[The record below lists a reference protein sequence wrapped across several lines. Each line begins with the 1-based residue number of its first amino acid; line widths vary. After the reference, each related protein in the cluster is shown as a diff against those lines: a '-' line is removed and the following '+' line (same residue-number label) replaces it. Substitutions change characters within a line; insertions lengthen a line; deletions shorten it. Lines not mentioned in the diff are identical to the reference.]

1 MEILNFFENGDAAFL
16 PNLSLDIVVI
26 GYENHQLK
34 CLLLKIGGRWVLP
47 GGYILRQESVDM
59 AALRILKVR
68 TGLEHPH
75 LDFLSV
81 FGDKDRSFS
90 AQFKEFAKER
100 GIPWRDDY
108 WINSRFVTL
117 SYYSLVDIQKTFPSP
132 GPYDEDMAWFGFDDL
147 PNMWLDHREIAWEA
161 RTRLKGDLKNGQT
174 SHQLLAE
181 KFTMPELHQ
190 LHQVILEE
198 EIDRS
203 RFQKKMLSTGKF
215 ERLPKL
221 QKGTPGRNPFLYT
234 AIAKLP

>member
-1 MEILNFFENGDAAFL
+1 MEILDFFENGDLTFL

-26 GYENHQLK
+26 GYEKNELK

-47 GGYILRQESVDM
+47 GGYIMRSESVDA
-59 AALRILKVR
+59 AALRILKDR
-68 TGLEHPH
+68 TALEHPH

-81 FGDKDRSFS
+81 FGDRDRSFRE
-90 AQFKEFAKER
+90 QFKEFAKER
-100 GIPWRDDY
+100 GMPWRDDY

-117 SYYSLVDIQKTFPSP
+117 SYYSLVNVQKTFPSP
-132 GPYDEDMAWFGFDDL
+132 GPYDEGMAWFGFDEL
-147 PNMWLDHREIAWEA
+147 PEMWLDHKEIVLEA
-161 RTRLKGDLKNGQT
+161 RDRIKKDVKGGQT
-174 SHQLLAE
+174 CHQLLPE

-190 LHQVILEE
+190 LHQDILNEE
-198 EIDRS
+198 LDRS

-221 QKGTPGRNPFLYT
+221 QKGTPGRNPFLYR